1 MNLYDLFIQ
10 TAARYPEKS
19 AVVEGCK
26 TVSYRELDALVSK
39 TAEDLRSQGVAQG
52 QMIGLCFANSIACIA
67 LTYALWK
74 LDAAVVPIDV
84 AFKPDE
90 IRQVCEQ
97 IPIAGMIHHKA
108 GDSGWTAG
116 VSPVADRSYYFC
128 AMNKSS
134 CPENGIHTAF
144 VRFTSGTTGAR
155 KGVVLSHE
163 RIYERIRS
171 VNRVL
176 QITPGDTVLWILP
189 MSHHFVSTI
198 VLYLTYGA
206 GIVLA
211 GGIWSGSILKTI
223 RREQVTLLYATPFHY
238 ALLAGDSSGQM
249 MPSVRLAVSTTIG
262 LSEGIHERFF
272 RRFGLPLSQ
281 AYGIIEIG
289 LVCINT
295 EKPME
300 KPASVG
306 RVLADYQVH
315 VKNAEA
321 YGHGNGMACG
331 ELFFAGPGFFDAYIH
346 PWTDETKALADGWFE
361 AGDIGGVDDEGFLYL
376 CGRKNHVINTAGI
389 KVFPEEIEEVLNRHP
404 SVRESCV
411 YGEKHDRFG
420 QIVSAKV
427 VLHPT
432 GCRINESTLKAFC
445 GKTLADYKVPEQIDF
460 VESIEKTAS
469 TGKIRR
475 PH

>member
-1 MNLYDLFIQ
+1 MNLYDLFTQ
-10 TAARYPEKS
+10 TVARYPEKP
-19 AVVEGCK
+19 AVVEGDK
-26 TVSYRELDALVSK
+26 TVSYEELDKLVSK
-39 TAEDLRSQGVAQG
+39 TAEDLQSKGVVPG
-52 QMIGLCFANSIACIA
+52 QMIGLCFVNSIACIA

-97 IPIAGMIHHKA
+97 IPIAGMICHKA
-108 GDSGWTAG
+108 GDLRWTAG
-116 VSPVADRSYYFC
+116 TRPVADRPYYFC
-128 AMNKSS
+128 AMNNPS
-134 CPENGIHTAF
+134 CPETGIHIAF

-155 KGVVLSHE
+155 KGVVLSHD

-176 QITPGDTVLWILP
+176 QTVPEDTVLWILP

-206 GIVLA
+206 GIILA

-238 ALLAGDSSGQM
+238 ALLAGDSSGEM

-262 LSEGIHERFF
+262 LSEEIHERFF

-306 RVLADYQVH
+306 RVLPHYQVH
-315 VKNAEA
+315 IKNAGA
-321 YGHGNGMACG
+321 YGDGNGMACG
-331 ELFFAGPGFFDAYIH
+331 EFFFAGPGFFNAYFH

-361 AGDIGGVDDEGFLYL
+361 TGDIGGMDDEGFLYL
-376 CGRKNHVINTAGI
+376 YGRKNHVINTAGI
-389 KVFPEEIEEVLNRHP
+389 KVFPEEIEAVLNRHP
-404 SVRESCV
+404 LVRESFV
-411 YGEKHDRFG
+411 YGETNDRFG

-427 VLHPT
+427 VLRPT
-432 GCRINESTLKAFC
+432 GCRINESALKAFC

-460 VESIEKTAS
+460 VESIEKTVA

-475 PH
+475 PQ